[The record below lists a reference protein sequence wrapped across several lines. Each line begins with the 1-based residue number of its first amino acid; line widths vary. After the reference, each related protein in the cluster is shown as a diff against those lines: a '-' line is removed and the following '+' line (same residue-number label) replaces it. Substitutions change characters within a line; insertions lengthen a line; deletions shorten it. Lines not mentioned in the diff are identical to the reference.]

1 MTLILRIDAED
12 PTPPYE
18 QLRGQLA
25 SLIASGELKVDS
37 RLPPVRQLAGDLG
50 VAVGTVARAYRE
62 LEQHGLIHS
71 RRGGGTTVASPARTI
86 TSADRGRRVN
96 RSLLDAV
103 RSARLLGA
111 SDGEITDA
119 LQLAFKVADG
129 ELR

>member
-1 MTLILRIDAED
+1 MTAALRIEAAD

-18 QLRGQLA
+18 QLRSQLE
-25 SLIASGELKVDS
+25 SLIGAGELPLDS

-62 LEQHGLIHS
+62 LEQQGLIRS
-71 RRGGGTTVASPARTI
+71 RRGGGTRVASPARTI
-86 TSADRGRRVN
+86 TPADRGQRVN

-119 LQLAFKVADG
+119 LQRALRTADAQ
-129 ELR
+129 LP